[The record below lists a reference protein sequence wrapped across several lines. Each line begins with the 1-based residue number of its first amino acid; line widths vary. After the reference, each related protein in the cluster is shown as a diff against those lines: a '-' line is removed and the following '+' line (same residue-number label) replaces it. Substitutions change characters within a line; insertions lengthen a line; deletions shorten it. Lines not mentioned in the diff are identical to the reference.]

1 MLRTRKSRTQKAPKP
16 RKHGESG
23 QSMAEFALVLPLMV
37 LLLAGFCD
45 MGWILLHKIRL
56 ENLAYTLSYIN
67 QDFLSETATANIKK
81 YTEVNYPYYPDPD
94 SGKFTIKATV
104 VPDRIDYYEYIWQPH
119 KQGGVYYRVEMRNVT
134 VFTTVNLEYKVPYL
148 TGFGKFFFGT
158 EDNEFTVTAQA
169 SGYRLVENE
178 SR

>member
-23 QSMAEFALVLPLMV
+23 QSMVEFALALPLLV

-67 QDFLSETATANIKK
+67 QSYDSTAATYNLVT
-81 YTEVNYPYYPDPD
+81 YTKNNYPHYPDPT
-94 SGKFTIKATV
+94 SGKFTIKADVTW
-104 VPDRIDYYEYIWQPH
+104 DRIEYNEYIWQPH
-119 KQGGVYYRVEMRNVT
+119 KQGGVYYRVDMYNFT

-169 SGYRLVENE
+169 SGYRLIENE
-178 SR
+178 AH